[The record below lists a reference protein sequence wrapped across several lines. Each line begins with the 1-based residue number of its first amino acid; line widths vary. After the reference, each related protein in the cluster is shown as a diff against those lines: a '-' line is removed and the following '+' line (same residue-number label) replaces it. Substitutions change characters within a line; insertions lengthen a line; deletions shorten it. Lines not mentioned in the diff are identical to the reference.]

1 MDEVSL
7 ERIVARVNLLAVFDR
22 LLVGARVEG
31 DAVVLKTNSNV
42 AARELLAGCQA
53 REEHYRATLEMFLM
67 PMPDKSTTVMDL
79 LLAVTES
86 AMEALALTADNTA
99 LKEALKQAKRDAL
112 LEAADA
118 MEAGAF
124 ETPFGLRRMAGEIK

>member
-1 MDEVSL
+1 MTEPKHV
-7 ERIVARVNLLAVFDR
+7 RIVDGIPCITVTEHAHIVNKL
-22 LLVGARVEG
+22 
-31 DAVVLKTNSNV
+31 
-42 AARELLAGCQA
+42 RELLAGCQA

-112 LEAADA
+112 LEAA
-118 MEAGAF
+118 EAVSHQNFRNGNPWAS
-124 ETPFGLRRMAGEIK
+124 ETIRRMAEELK